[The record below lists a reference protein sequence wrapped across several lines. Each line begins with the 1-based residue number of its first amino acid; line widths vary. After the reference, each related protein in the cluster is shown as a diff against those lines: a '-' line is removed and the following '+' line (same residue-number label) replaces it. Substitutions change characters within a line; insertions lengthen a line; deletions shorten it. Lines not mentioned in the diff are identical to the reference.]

1 MIFKNKMQKII
12 AFLSLIRLQNLF
24 IVALCQYFIR
34 FAFTKTF
41 LPFPA
46 LNDLEFF
53 FFVFTTI
60 SIAASGYII
69 NDIYDVETDKI
80 NKSGKL
86 IIGEIIK
93 VETAIIFYFLLNTI
107 ALFSGVY
114 LAIIIGK
121 PLYSLIFV
129 YCIFFLWRY
138 SRSMK
143 KAFLIGNLHVGILTA
158 LVLINT
164 ALFDII
170 PNIHFP
176 GNESGRMI
184 LKIIL
189 VYSLF
194 SFFLTLIREFVKD
207 IEDKEG
213 DMAINAKTLVIVLG
227 VKKTKFIIFC
237 LSFAVLV
244 IVGFWQYFQLQIIS
258 LNSIIK
264 WDGEVYESVLIWGT
278 DRFAIIYTAILQ
290 TILLLFVLRLYNSRT
305 KKDFYYLSQLCKII
319 MLVGICSMPFF
330 TYFYLQ

>member
-1 MIFKNKMQKII
+1 MQKII

-244 IVGFWQYFQLQIIS
+244 IVGFWQYFQFQIIS

>member
-1 MIFKNKMQKII
+1 MQKII

-46 LNDLEFF
+46 LNDVEFF

-93 VETAIIFYFLLNTI
+93 AETAIIFYFLLNTI
-107 ALFSGVY
+107 ALFSGIY

-213 DMAINAKTLVIVLG
+213 DIAINAKTLAIVLG
-227 VKKTKFIIFC
+227 VKKTKVIIFC
-237 LSFAVLV
+237 LSFVVLV

-258 LNSIIK
+258 LNSIK

-319 MLVGICSMPFF
+319 MLVGICSIPFF